1 MTNTIKEA
9 EIISNYLCLIKKS
22 LPLSIRLRKNE
33 LKDILDEIEEHIWEK
48 VIESVGDK
56 EPTEIDIQIA
66 ISQIGEPK
74 EIATKFASESTPYI
88 YISDELYPSYRK
100 HRKTLFWSS
109 LLWLI
114 MFLIPH
120 PFSEGSST
128 GAPFIRLL
136 ENPFYNSILI
146 MPIILDSFF
155 IFTGIIFCYLSITGY
170 VPYEIRT
177 SKLQKRYFNQND
189 LQKTLFKPHFQLVSS
204 LFSLLFLLSA
214 ISLFSVGNVSQSIPF
229 FVLSIIKL
237 LLGFIKRKSVIWQK
251 LLILIDIF
259 YIGGIIQILWE
270 LIHLNFYELR
280 IISNFLSILSF
291 FYIYYDIYTFITL
304 RHKKELY
311 LRELSIFDRLRKKE
325 SMLRDIK
332 SNNIPNT
339 QKISGKKNT
348 FSLEL
353 EEKIEVFLKKA
364 KKKLPLWLKISEK
377 CEFINDIEEEIRE
390 AVLEFEESNKLTEE
404 NLKELFSEFEIYI
417 SKEVWPWYLETTPK
431 IYISKELWP
440 WYLKTLKAVFA
451 YFIIIAILVF
461 VLSLII
467 GSVSIPLFIRILLL
481 VLMFTVILVTRA
493 FIFLSLKGF
502 NLRRKESLK
511 KVSDYR
517 YYIWETLF
525 AVIYLAIGII
535 ILFDE
540 ITLSTSLR
548 NLILILVIVVVSLL
562 LGGIKL
568 LKIIFIK
575 KSVVVK
581 SFLIITILTFS
592 LLINLFTLYH
602 IYTMEPPFIRSIL
615 SINML
620 SLLSLLI
627 NIEIIYEIFHLFFQ
641 IKQKK
646 QKG

>member
-48 VIESVGDK
+48 VIESVGGK

-74 EIATKFASESTPYI
+74 EIATKFASESTPYF
-88 YISDELYPSYRK
+88 YISEELYPSYKK
-100 HRKTLFWSS
+100 HRKALFWSS
-109 LLWLI
+109 LLWII
-114 MFLIPH
+114 MFLMPH
-120 PFSEGSST
+120 PFIEGSITGST
-128 GAPFIRLL
+128 FIRLV
-136 ENPFYNSILI
+136 ENPLYNSLLI

-155 IFTGIIFCYLSITGY
+155 IFIVIIFCYLSITGY

-177 SKLQKRYFNQND
+177 SKLQKRYFNLND
-189 LQKTLFKPHFQLVSS
+189 LQKPLFKPHFLLVISI
-204 LFSLLFLLSA
+204 LSLLFLFSA
-214 ISLFSVGNVSQSIPF
+214 IYLFSVGNVSQAIPF

-237 LLGFIKRKSVIWQK
+237 LQGFIKRKSVIWQK
-251 LLILIDIF
+251 LLILIDMF
-259 YIGGIIQILWE
+259 FIGGIIQILWE

-280 IISNFLSILSF
+280 IISNYISILSL
-291 FYIYYDIYTFITL
+291 FYVYYGIYSFITL

-311 LRELSIFDRLRKKE
+311 LKELSIIDRLRKKE
-325 SMLRDIK
+325 SVLRDIK

-339 QKISGKKNT
+339 QKISGKKIT

-353 EEKIEVFLKKA
+353 EEKIEIFLKKA

-377 CEFINDIEEEIRE
+377 HEFINNIEEEIRE
-390 AVLEFEESNKLTEE
+390 AILEFEESNKLTKE
-404 NLKELFSEFEIYI
+404 NLKELFSEFEINI
-417 SKEVWPWYLETTPK
+417 SKEDWPWYLETTPR
-431 IYISKELWP
+431 IYISKEVWP

-461 VLSLII
+461 VLSILIP
-467 GSVSIPLFIRILLL
+467 VNIPLFLRILLL
-481 VLMFTVILVTRA
+481 VLTFTVILVTRA

-511 KVSDYR
+511 KGSDYR

-540 ITLSTSLR
+540 ITSSTSLR
-548 NLILILVIVVVSLL
+548 NLILILIIVVVSLL
-562 LGGIKL
+562 LGGIKS
-568 LKIIFIK
+568 LKMVFIK

-602 IYTMEPPFIRSIL
+602 VYTMEPPFIRSIL

>member
-9 EIISNYLCLIKKS
+9 EIISNYLCLIKNS

-48 VIESVGDK
+48 VIENVGDK
-56 EPTEIDIQIA
+56 EPTEFDIQIA
-66 ISQIGEPK
+66 ISQIGKPK

-88 YISDELYPSYRK
+88 YISEELYPSYRK

-114 MFLIPH
+114 MFIIPH
-120 PFSEGSST
+120 PFSNSY
-128 GAPFIRLL
+128 FYQLV
-136 ENPFYNSILI
+136 ENPLYNSILI
-146 MPIILDSFF
+146 IPIIIDSSF
-155 IFTGIIFCYLSITGY
+155 IFTVIIFCYLSITGY

-177 SKLQKRYFNQND
+177 SKLLKRYLNLND
-189 LQKTLFKPHFQLVSS
+189 LQKPIFKPHFRLVIS
-204 LFSLLFLLSA
+204 LLSLLFFLSA
-214 ISLFSVGNVSQSIPF
+214 IYLFSVGYVSQSIPF

-237 LLGFIKRKSVIWQK
+237 LQGFNKRKSVIWQK
-251 LLILIDIF
+251 LLILIDILF
-259 YIGGIIQILWE
+259 IGGIIHIVGE
-270 LIHLNFYELR
+270 LIYLNYYELR
-280 IISNFLSILSF
+280 IISNFLSILLLS
-291 FYIYYDIYTFITL
+291 YVYYDIYTFITL
-304 RHKKELY
+304 RYKKELY
-311 LRELSIFDRLRKKE
+311 LKELSIVDRLRKKE

-332 SNNIPNT
+332 SNNIPKT

-377 CEFINDIEEEIRE
+377 REFINNIEEEIRE

-404 NLKELFSEFEIYI
+404 NLKDLFSEFEIYI
-417 SKEVWPWYLETTPK
+417 SKEEWPWYLETTPR
-431 IYISKELWP
+431 IYISKEVWP

-461 VLSLII
+461 VLSILIP
-467 GSVSIPLFIRILLL
+467 VNIPLFLRILLL
-481 VLMFTVILVTRA
+481 VLTFTVILVTRA

-511 KVSDYR
+511 KGRDYR

-525 AVIYLAIGII
+525 AVIYVVIGII
-535 ILFDE
+535 IVFDE
-540 ITLSTSLR
+540 ITPSTSLR
-548 NLILILVIVVVSLL
+548 DLILILIIVVVSLL

-568 LKIIFIK
+568 LKIVLK
-575 KSVVVK
+575 KKRVVVK

-602 IYTMEPPFIRSIL
+602 AYTMDPPFIRSIL

-627 NIEIIYEIFHLFFQ
+627 NIEILYEIFHLFFQ